1 MMPVVTC
8 AKGTVPKELGD
19 WSETLSETSSE
30 NSPSWNSPRTLFI
43 ERQSFS
49 AKYSISKDTGGVS
62 SVELKDIKN
71 NNNNIDLIFTTL
83 KKAFVARS

>member
-1 MMPVVTC
+1 MKLSLKLVQKT
-8 AKGTVPKELGD
+8 ALLGID
-19 WSETLSETSSE
+19 RE
-30 NSPSWNSPRTLFI
+30 RYIFI
-43 ERQSFS
+43 KRQIFS
-49 AKYSISKDTGGVS
+49 TKYSISKDTGGVS